1 MQKIKERVSKN
12 EILRYLGHS
21 NQCVGEGL
29 YNLIDECVNQIAD
42 IARYRYTY
50 KVFDIKVGTHEDMS
64 CIELAGSCVRF
75 TGNDIYE
82 HLRDCRKCA
91 VMAATLGIEV
101 DNAIRNAQRSEMLRA
116 LVLDACAAEFIEKL
130 CDTVEDE
137 IRAEAVQ
144 EGYNV
149 NFRFSPGYGDFP
161 IEMQRE
167 IAVLIDMVRKT
178 GITVTENSI
187 MIPNKSVTAII
198 GFTKDISLKQNKT
211 KCDICSMRHNCM
223 FKRGG
228 TTCERGRVYKA

>member
-1 MQKIKERVSKN
+1 MQSIKERVSKN

-21 NQCVGEGL
+21 NQFVEESL
-29 YNLIDECVNQIAD
+29 YNLIDNCVDRIAD

-50 KVFDIKVGTHEDMS
+50 KVFDIKAGTYEDKP
-64 CIELAGSCVRF
+64 CIEVDGSRVKF
-75 TGNDIYE
+75 IGNDIFE
-82 HLRDCRKCA
+82 HLKNCEKCA

-101 DNAIRNAQRSEMLRA
+101 DNAIRNAQRGEMLRA

-130 CDTVEDE
+130 CDKAQDE
-137 IRAEAVQ
+137 IRAEAAR
-144 EGYNV
+144 EGYAL

-167 IAVLIDMVRKT
+167 VAALIDTARRT
-178 GITVTENSI
+178 GITVTDNSI

-198 GFTKDISLKQNKT
+198 GFTKDTNLKQKKT

-228 TTCERGRVYKA
+228 ITCERGRVYKA